1 MGEYLETGIILD
13 SRYRI
18 TRVIGTGGFGIIYEA
33 YNESVNR
40 KVAIK
45 ELFDSEYMRRD
56 GETVIVADE
65 TDQEKLE
72 GEQKRFEKAK
82 EKFLREAR
90 RLADFSSEP
99 GIVHVLDYFE
109 QNNTAYIVMEYLEG
123 IGLDQ
128 YFHREGR
135 IKAEDMFRML
145 LSVMRT
151 LDKVHENGVI
161 HRDISP
167 DNIIMIGTENKE
179 LSAAELNLKLIDFG
193 SARNYMDERTRTI
206 ELKDGY
212 TPIEQIQNFGDNDL
226 GPWTD
231 IYALCAVA
239 YRGITGEKPVN
250 AISRSAKDSLLT
262 PSAMGIKIE
271 PKLENILMKG
281 LSVWKQDRY
290 QSIAEMLK
298 DLDPLLNLKKE
309 KVSNKKGKATLI
321 FSCSIFLLAAISVFG
336 WRYYQKYLP
345 YFKFHGAKTETILL
359 APYDDMSIQEYQDAV
374 KIIDQRMKYL
384 AGEKNYILRERDQK
398 IELIMPLE
406 FFDKENI
413 EKDINYT
420 MKQYIT
426 QPHRISL
433 AVTIDDTS
441 EWGKGSAYVINIE
454 RSDIVSVE
462 KKEGKLPFPHRL
474 PDRVRNTDEEYD
486 EYIEIKVT
494 EEAAKRIKD
503 KLGKLYINEEE
514 SYMLLFSDAGTKQ
527 RCKYGGISTDPE
539 GDWTTYYL
547 GKRSSWKRNIMN
559 ALFKTPELREP
570 FQFTYEI
577 PVEWEEQN
585 DLWGEYQCKNDEIQE
600 PAVSAEYRLSLFDTC
615 DMNPGTG
622 AWSELLYDLRKKLDC
637 LEKPYAI
644 GFSVDDVTRV
654 VVKIAQ
660 KDTNEFLQ
668 ELLLGVSSIDVT
680 NGNESLTIIKEQL
693 EVIQDSK
700 GDYQIQYAPSEDYHR
715 EDLEEWKNK
724 VNESGDGTIYLTV
737 NGYKIASAE
746 LNKCSSGKLLFD
758 KGFLGAEESF
768 TEENLNLINLINSI
782 QKTDLNYLDFRCRN
796 MQYSSSENTVE
807 MGPEIENKENMPRN
821 DVLKEIQAV
830 VSQVNK
836 NANVTMFIGSAF
848 TEIIIKLNYK
858 LDKSYASKVVADIE
872 KILNNG
878 QKIFKNYNYVSFYP
892 GCREQEQNVRIIYPV
907 SNDEQE
913 KAPYLRYNYAL
924 NYDSEQLEMIS
935 QIKRNT
941 TLQKYLTDDSFENNV
956 EWWWYEY
963 EIFDW

>member
-1 MGEYLETGIILD
+1 MEEYLGTGTILD
-13 SRYRI
+13 SRYQI
-18 TRVIGTGGFGIIYEA
+18 TRVIGAGGFGIIYEA

-45 ELFDSEYMRRD
+45 ELFDSAYMRRD
-56 GETVIVADE
+56 GEIVIVADE
-65 TDQEKLE
+65 TNQEKFE
-72 GEQKRFEKAK
+72 EEQKRFEKAK

-109 QNNTAYIVMEYLEG
+109 QNNTAYIVMEFLEG

-128 YFHREGR
+128 YFRREGR

-167 DNIIMIGTENKE
+167 DNIIMIETENKE
-179 LSAAELNLKLIDFG
+179 FSVAELNLKLIDFG
-193 SARNYMDERTRTI
+193 SARNYMDERTQTI

-212 TPIEQIQNFGDNDL
+212 TPIEQIQNLGDNDL

-250 AISRSAKDSLLT
+250 AVSRSAKDSLLT

-271 PKLENILMKG
+271 PKLENVLMKG
-281 LSVWKQDRY
+281 LRVWKEDRY

-298 DLDPLLNLKKE
+298 DLEPLLNLKKE
-309 KVSNKKGKATLI
+309 KVSSKKGKAFLI
-321 FSCSIFLLAAISVFG
+321 FSCSIFLLVLVSALS
-336 WRYYQKYLP
+336 WRYYQKHLP

-374 KIIDQRMKYL
+374 EIIDQRMKYL
-384 AGEKNYILRERDQK
+384 AGEENYILRERDQK
-398 IELIMPLE
+398 IELIMPVE

-420 MKQYIT
+420 MRQYIT
-426 QPHRISL
+426 QPHRLSL

-454 RSDIVSVE
+454 RSDIVSIE
-462 KKEGKLPFPHRL
+462 KKEGKLPFSHRL
-474 PDRVRNTDEEYD
+474 PEHARNTNEEYD
-486 EYIEIKVT
+486 KYIEIKVT
-494 EEAAKRIKD
+494 KEAAKRIKN

-514 SYMLLFSDAGTKQ
+514 SYMLLLSDAGTRQ
-527 RCKYGGISTDPE
+527 RCKYGGISTDPK
-539 GDWTTYYL
+539 GDWTTYYWEI
-547 GKRSSWKRNIMN
+547 RSWKRNVTN
-559 ALFKTPELREP
+559 ALLKTPELGEP
-570 FQFTYEI
+570 FQVKYEI
-577 PVEWEEQN
+577 PVEWEKEN
-585 DLWGEYQCKNDEIQE
+585 DLWGEYQRKNNEIQE

-615 DMNPGTG
+615 DTTPGTG
-622 AWSELLYDLRKKLDC
+622 AWSELLYDLRKELDC

-644 GFSVDDVTRV
+644 GFSLDDVTRV

-668 ELLLGVSSIDVT
+668 KLLLGVSSIAVT
-680 NGNESLTIIKEQL
+680 DGSEKLAIIKEQL
-693 EVIQDSK
+693 KIIQNGKD
-700 GDYQIQYAPSEDYHR
+700 GYQIQYVPSRDYNKEEMKKWR
-715 EDLEEWKNK
+715 EK
-724 VNESGDGTIYLTV
+724 VRKSGNHIVYLTV

-746 LNKCSSGKLLFD
+746 LNKCSSDKLLFN
-758 KGFLGAEESF
+758 KSFLGTKKSF
-768 TEENLNLINLINSI
+768 TEENLKVIDLLNSI
-782 QKTDLNYLDFRCRN
+782 QKTDSNSQNFYCRN
-796 MQYSSSENTVE
+796 IQYSSSENTVE
-807 MGPEIENKENMPRN
+807 IEQEIENKENMPRN
-821 DVLKEIQAV
+821 DELKGIKTIV
-830 VSQVNK
+830 NQVNK
-836 NANVTMFIGSAF
+836 NADVTMFIGVSF

-858 LDKSYASKVVADIE
+858 LDKSYASKVISDIE

-878 QKIFKNYNYVSFYP
+878 QEIFKNYNYVSFYP
-892 GCREQEQNVRIIYPV
+892 GCRDQEQNVRIIYPA
-907 SNDEQE
+907 SNDERGT
-913 KAPYLRYNYAL
+913 PHLCYNYAL

-941 TLQKYLTDDSFENNV
+941 TLQNYLTDDSFNDNV
-956 EWWWYEY
+956 EWWWYDY
-963 EIFDW
+963 EVLDW

>member
-420 MKQYIT
+420 MRQIT

-433 AVTIDDTS
+433 AVVVQNDSQNDD
-441 EWGKGSAYVINIE
+441 ESASLINLNRE
-454 RSDIVSVE
+454 DIVSLT
-462 KKEGKLPFPHRL
+462 KKKGNPSLL
-474 PDRVRNTDEEYD
+474 SYVPDSFSTSNDIYD
-486 EYIEIKVT
+486 GYIEIKIT
-494 EEAAKRIKD
+494 EDAAKRVKN
-503 KLGKLYINEEE
+503 KLGKYYGNEN
-514 SYMLLFSDAGTKQ
+514 SYMLLLTDAGTKK
-527 RCKYGGISTDPE
+527 RVKYGDFFTDSK

-547 GKRSSWKRNIMN
+547 RIHTKRKRSVWE
-559 ALFKTPELREP
+559 AVLKTPELGEP
-570 FQFTYEI
+570 FQVTYEI
-577 PVEWEEQN
+577 PVDWEEEN
-585 DLWGEYQCKNDEIQE
+585 NLWGKYQCRNDEIQE
-600 PAVSAEYRLSLFDTC
+600 PAVSAEYRLFLFDTC
-615 DMNPGTG
+615 DTNPGTG
-622 AWSELLYDLRKKLDC
+622 SWSELLYDLRKELDC

-644 GFSVDDVTRV
+644 GFSLDDVTRV

-668 ELLLGVSSIDVT
+668 NLLLGVSSIAATD
-680 NGNESLTIIKEQL
+680 GNEELTIYKEQL
-693 EVIQDSK
+693 VIQNNK
-700 GDYQIQYAPSEDYHR
+700 GSYQIKYEPSKDNNKEDM
-715 EDLEEWKNK
+715 EEWRKK
-724 VNESGDGTIYLTV
+724 VSKSGNDIVYLTV

-768 TEENLNLINLINSI
+768 TKENLNLINLINSI
-782 QKTDLNYLDFRCRN
+782 QKMDSYYEKFRCRN
-796 MQYSSSENTVE
+796 IQYSSSENTVE
-807 MGPEIENKENMPRN
+807 MEPEIENKENMPRN
-821 DVLKEIQAV
+821 DELKEIQTIV
-830 VSQVNK
+830 RQVNK
-836 NANVTMFIGSAF
+836 NADVTMDIRAF
-848 TEIIIKLNYK
+848 STEIIIKLNYK
-858 LDKSYASKVVADIE
+858 LSKSYASKVVADIE

-878 QKIFKNYNYVSFYP
+878 QGIFKNCCVSFYP
-892 GCREQEQNVRIIYPV
+892 GCRDQEQNVRIIYPL

-913 KAPYLRYNYAL
+913 EEPYLRYNYAL

-935 QIKRNT
+935 QIERNT
-941 TLQKYLTDDSFENNV
+941 ALQKYITDDSFKDNE
-956 EWWWYEY
+956 EWWWYDY
-963 EIFDW
+963 DALDW